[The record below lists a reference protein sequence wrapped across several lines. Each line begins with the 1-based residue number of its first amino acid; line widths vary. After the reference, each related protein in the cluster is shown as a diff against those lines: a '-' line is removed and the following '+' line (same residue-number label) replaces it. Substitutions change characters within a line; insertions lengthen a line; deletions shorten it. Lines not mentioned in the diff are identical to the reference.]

1 MLTGI
6 IKVGYLFIVINTKE
20 VEMKKAIKTLLW
32 TTIIAGSLA
41 LIFTPAF
48 SADRIISEIRVVGN
62 RKLKDTYIVNSLGI
76 EVGDSLVDDALEKW
90 EDALKRIPAVE
101 NAIIKAFPAENERNV
116 RLYIVISEKE
126 TRKISPELSRKI
138 TNRWSYGA
146 SYSDSNFR
154 GRNETLKLKAL
165 TGGTNFFEASW
176 GRRATY
182 GLNRIGLIFTLSYLD
197 YSYSF
202 PDFKEILLND
212 RLKSFEFEA
221 ALSISLN
228 PSIKIKISPGF
239 TLYNVSEPMLEGQG
253 KGSIPEVPDGLFST
267 IEYGLLINKLDKIV
281 YPERGFLLSA
291 SRKDWGIYDSNS
303 KIKNFQYHLKGIG
316 ATRLIKPIL
325 AIKTNAVITGGR
337 APIMLIQHIGGEGT
351 IRGYEF
357 GSISGPSAI
366 YSTAEIRYPLNFEDF
381 YDTANPLTLADFHI
395 FIDSG
400 ATWDIKE
407 KLTGNMFKT
416 GFGVGINLIP
426 NRSTVVIIDYAW
438 TLRTSG
444 RWQLDVRSSF

>member
-1 MLTGI
+1 MR
-6 IKVGYLFIVINTKE
+6 KV
-20 VEMKKAIKTLLW
+20 IKTLIW
-32 TTIIAGSLA
+32 TVIITCSL
-41 LIFTPAF
+41 ISTFTHAF

-76 EVGDSLVDDALEKW
+76 QVGDSLIDDALEKW
-90 EDALKRIPAVE
+90 EDALKRIPAVK
-101 NAIIKAFPAENERNV
+101 NAIIKVFPIENEKNV
-116 RLYIVISEKE
+116 RLYIVISERK
-126 TRKISPELSRKI
+126 TRKISPELSRKL
-138 TNRWSYGA
+138 TSKWSYGA

-154 GRNETLKLKAL
+154 GRNEILKLKAL
-165 TGGTNFFEASW
+165 TGGTNLFEASW
-176 GRRATY
+176 GRNATY

-197 YSYSF
+197 YLYSF
-202 PDFKEILLND
+202 PDFKDILLND
-212 RLKSFEFEA
+212 RLKSFELEA
-221 ALSISLN
+221 ALSISLT
-228 PSIKIKISPGF
+228 PSTKINISPGL
-239 TLYNVSEPMLEGQG
+239 TVYNISEPMLENQG

-267 IEYGLLINKLDKIV
+267 IEYGFLINNLDKIV

-291 SRKDWGIYDSNS
+291 SRKDWGIFDSNS

-325 AIKTNAVITGGR
+325 AVKANAVITGGR
-337 APIMLIQHIGGEGT
+337 TPIMLIQHIGGEGT

-366 YSTAEIRYPLNFEDF
+366 YSAAEIRYPLNFEDF
-381 YDTANPLTLADFHI
+381 NDTANPLTLADFHV
-395 FIDSG
+395 FVDTG
-400 ATWDIKE
+400 AAWDIKE
-407 KLTGNMFKT
+407 KLTGNLFKT

-426 NRSTVVIIDYAW
+426 NRSTVIIIDYAW